1 MNIARFANESGKTMS
16 TVKQWFLKGIV
27 PGVKLIDNKW
37 VISDLAMPP
46 YTSGRPHKENAT
58 SVRKSIIKAAL
69 KHQSTCARLFGL
81 PDQVFNL
88 YVEDL
93 ENRGLIRVLT
103 DPLFPGDKF
112 ILTTLKTDEYLQDR
126 GILGKD
132 GLLTT
137 ITSKAIEAA
146 VSELIKQNMGKNVT

>member
-1 MNIARFANESGKTMS
+1 MNIARFANESGKTMP
-16 TVKQWFLKGIV
+16 TVKQWLLKGIV
-27 PGVKLIDNKW
+27 PGAKLIDNKW

-46 YTSGRPHKENAT
+46 YTNGRPHKENAT
-58 SVRKSIIKAAL
+58 SIRKSIIKAAL

-81 PDQVFNL
+81 PDQIFNL

-93 ENRGLIRVLT
+93 ENRGLIRVMT
-103 DPLFPGDKF
+103 DPLFPGDRF

-132 GLLTT
+132 GLLTK

-146 VSELIKQNMGKNVT
+146 VSELIKQTMGKNAT